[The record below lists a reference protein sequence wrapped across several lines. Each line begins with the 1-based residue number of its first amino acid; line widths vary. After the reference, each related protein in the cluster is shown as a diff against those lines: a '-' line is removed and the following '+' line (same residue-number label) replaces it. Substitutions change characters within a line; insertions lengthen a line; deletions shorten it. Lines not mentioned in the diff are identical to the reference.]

1 MPSNGLA
8 ALPLELMP
16 QPQLATPRLRVV
28 LDTNVLLSALV
39 FTGGAMARF
48 RGLWESGKITPF
60 TSKEA
65 IKELMRVLAY
75 QKFKL
80 SRQDQDGLL
89 ADYLPFAQVA
99 DVLFVVPTNLPICR
113 DPSDQMFLTL
123 AVASQADVLVTGDQ
137 DLLVLADEANLPFRI
152 LKPVDFLTQHQFL
165 T

>member
-1 MPSNGLA
+1 MQLSGRA
-8 ALPLELMP
+8 ALPLKSMP
-16 QPQLATPRLRVV
+16 QSATPLLRVV

-39 FTGGAMARF
+39 FTGGALARF

-80 SRQDQDGLL
+80 SSEAQESLL

-99 DVLFVVPTNLPICR
+99 DVLFVVPPNLPICR
-113 DPSDQMFLTL
+113 DPLDQMFLTL

-137 DLLVLADEANLPFRI
+137 DLLALADEPNLPFRI

-165 T
+165 P

>member
-1 MPSNGLA
+1 MS
-8 ALPLELMP
+8 
-16 QPQLATPRLRVV
+16 QPANPVLRVV

-75 QKFKL
+75 SKFKL
-80 SRQDQDGLL
+80 NSEAQEYLL

-99 DVLFVVPTNLPICR
+99 DVLFVVPPNLPMCR
-113 DPSDQMFLTL
+113 DPLDQMFLTL
-123 AVASQADVLVTGDQ
+123 AVTSQADVLVTGDQ
-137 DLLVLADEANLPFRI
+137 DLLVLADDPNLTFRI
-152 LKPVDFLTQHQFL
+152 LKPVDFLMQNHFL
-165 T
+165 N

>member
-1 MPSNGLA
+1 
-8 ALPLELMP
+8 
-16 QPQLATPRLRVV
+16 
-28 LDTNVLLSALV
+28 
-39 FTGGAMARF
+39 MAKF

-99 DVLFVVPTNLPICR
+99 DVLFVVPPNLPICR
-113 DPSDQMFLTL
+113 DPLDQMFLTL
-123 AVASQADVLVTGDQ
+123 ALASQADVLVTGDQ
-137 DLLVLADEANLPFRI
+137 DLLALADEPDLPFR
-152 LKPVDFLTQHQFL
+152 FLNLLIF
-165 T
+165 

>member
-8 ALPLELMP
+8 ALPLESMS
-16 QPQLATPRLRVV
+16 QPALPVLRVV

-99 DVLFVVPTNLPICR
+99 DVLFVVPPNLPICR
-113 DPSDQMFLTL
+113 DPLDQMFLTL